1 MNLPIQKRK
10 QNPYL
15 GNKEFDEHEIINI
28 FVFKTISYDWKPHT
42 NFFCK
47 RLAVKTCQ
55 IYDLLSFS

>member
-10 QNPYL
+10 QNSYL

-42 NFFCK
+42 NFFYK
-47 RLAVKTCQ
+47 RLAIKTCQ